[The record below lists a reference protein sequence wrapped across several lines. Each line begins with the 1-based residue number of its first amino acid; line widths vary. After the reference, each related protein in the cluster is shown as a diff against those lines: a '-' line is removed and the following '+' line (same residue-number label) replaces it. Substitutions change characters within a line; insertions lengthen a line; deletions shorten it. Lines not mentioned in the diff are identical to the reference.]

1 MFTRTILRARP
12 SSRIYQH
19 GALQR
24 RQLSILEPLASGIIE
39 TGHIISSL
47 PLPASVP
54 PYSCAIIGIT
64 LALRMGITL
73 PMALWSRA
81 RVFRREHLVG
91 PALREWRE
99 KTKVEVGKA
108 FARDRK
114 PYEEYKQEMGR
125 LQVAKIKQLNKLHR
139 CSPIPT
145 MIVPFAVHAPLF
157 IMATASFRH
166 AALMSYAPMNPLASE
181 SFLTLPSLAQVD
193 PTGVLPIALGLIM
206 FSNIELGKLSRPSK
220 LTKPSTP
227 NNAASKPGSE
237 DNALEPPKM
246 STIIAAFENGLRV
259 VSILFIWI
267 AMQAPGSVV
276 LYWLTSASY
285 TFLERL
291 FFIKFGKQ
299 KPLVTGPQPAEEL
312 EESSAPRFRWSECR
326 SQGWAH

>member
-1 MFTRTILRARP
+1 MFARTVLHAR
-12 SSRIYQH
+12 SSQFRNPRIYKH
-19 GALQR
+19 ATLQR

-81 RVFRREHLVG
+81 RAFRREHLVG
-91 PALREWRE
+91 PALKAWRE
-99 KTKVEVGKA
+99 KAKVEVGKA

-114 PYEEYKQEMGR
+114 PYEEYKEEMGR
-125 LQVAKIKQLNKLHR
+125 LQVAKIKELNKIHR

-145 MIVPFAVHAPLF
+145 MILPFAVHAPLF

-166 AALMSYAPMNPLASE
+166 AALMSYAPVNPLASE

-193 PTGVLPIALGLIM
+193 PTGVLPIAIGLIM
-206 FSNIELGKLSRPSK
+206 FSNIELGRLSRPAK
-220 LTKPSTP
+220 TTPKPVPT
-227 NNAASKPGSE
+227 GSSSNPTE
-237 DNALEPPKM
+237 EKALMEQPRM
-246 STIIAAFENGLRV
+246 SAIISGLENGLRG

-285 TFLERL
+285 TFIERL
-291 FFIKFGKQ
+291 CFINLGKR
-299 KPLVTGPQPAEEL
+299 KPLEPVSQPSQTGNVHAPIQRPAKKI
-312 EESSAPRFRWSECR
+312 A
-326 SQGWAH
+326 